1 MLPNKAIAACGAF
14 VRACPGNSK
23 NAELGNWDTRS
34 VARPIQPQSSP
45 SFVRWSLMNAGLG
58 GILQTL
64 IWALQQ
70 FSITQYCKVSLVT
83 LFLADYFHTLTTEIS
98 FLWPSPWTVVKFMFF
113 ISRYSPFLDAAIYIF
128 FISASSP
135 SSDVCLQV
143 LRTNIWSSGIGQM
156 SAQVLLIFRAYAL
169 LGQTRLSGVLLSIFA
184 VVVFATGFTLVISL
198 HIRLSV
204 LPSPL
209 PGVLP
214 GCLVASS
221 STAED
226 GYAIAGIIA
235 SIIYETIL
243 FLIIYWA
250 KRQRYKGEQS
260 WLMRKIYNDA
270 LVYYLFSLVFS
281 ASGIIVWFSSA
292 GPLRDLSSPVPRFLI
307 SIVSCRIVLHIR
319 KYGNEGGLIANTSDS
334 LGTLGGAQIETLS
347 RLRFNQMT
355 VMDSE
360 LGFHGH
366 V

>member
-23 NAELGNWDTRS
+23 NADRELGNWDTRS

-45 SFVRWSLMNAGLG
+45 SFVRWSIMNAGLG

-128 FISASSP
+128 CLSP
-135 SSDVCLQV
+135 SLEDQHMVKRYRTDVRARL
-143 LRTNIWSSGIGQM
+143 
-156 SAQVLLIFRAYAL
+156 LLIFRAYAL

-250 KRQRYKGEQS
+250 KRQRYKDEQS

-270 LVYYLFSLVFS
+270 LIYYLFSLVFS

-319 KYGNEGGLIANTSDS
+319 KYGNEGGLIADTSDS